1 MYNFVKLKDHALHRF
16 FNRYFLREREQLLK
30 LIKRKPEKK
39 KRRLSDESLD
49 SRWEND
55 IQIEV

>member
-1 MYNFVKLKDHALHRF
+1 MYNFVKLKDHTIHRF
-16 FNRYFLREREQLLK
+16 FNKYFLREREQLLK

-39 KRRLSDESLD
+39 KRRFSDESFD

-55 IQIEV
+55 IKI